1 MQQRQTTISQLAT
14 KSQSAEQTSGP
25 YGGWCSAEVV
35 TGPYGGWCSS
45 VVATG
50 PYGGW

>member
-1 MQQRQTTISQLAT
+1 MQQRQTTVSQFAT
-14 KSQSAEQTSGP
+14 KSQSAAQTSGP
-25 YGGWCSAEVV
+25 YGGWCSAIVA

>member
-1 MQQRQTTISQLAT
+1 MQQRQTTASQFAT
-14 KSQSAEQTSGP
+14 KSPAAAQTSGP
-25 YGGWCSAEVV
+25 YGGWCSSAVV